1 MLKGYMVV
9 PIIKVIKKIITKDE
23 IKALL
28 KRVDVSTKT
37 QEEIEEIKKEKG
49 FDIIYF
55 ILEKLPEAEKEIF
68 EVIALHKQIKFEEAK
83 ALDLPELIE
92 AIKEIVGDESI
103 KQVFTL
109 AMK

>member
-9 PIIKVIKKIITKDE
+9 PIIKVIKKIITKE
-23 IKALL
+23 EAKALL

-37 QEEIEEIKKEKG
+37 AEEITKITQEKG

-68 EVIALHKQIKFEEAK
+68 EVLALHKKIKPEEAK
-83 ALDLPELIE
+83 ELDLPELIQ
-92 AIKEIVGDESI
+92 AIHEIVEDESMR
-103 KQVFTL
+103 QVFTL

>member
-1 MLKGYMVV
+1 MLKGYMII
-9 PIIKVIKKIITKDE
+9 PIIKVVKKIITKE
-23 IKALL
+23 EAKALL

-37 QEEIEEIKKEKG
+37 KEEIEEITKEKG
-49 FDIIYF
+49 LDIIYF

-68 EVIALHKQIKFEEAK
+68 EVIALHKKIKFEEAK
-83 ALDLPELIE
+83 ELDLPVLIE
-92 AIKEIVGDESI
+92 AIKEIVEDESM

>member
-9 PIIKVIKKIITKDE
+9 PIIKVIKKIITKE
-23 IKALL
+23 EAKALL
-28 KRVDVSTKT
+28 KKIDVSTKT
-37 QEEIEEIKKEKG
+37 PEEITKITQEKG

-68 EVIALHKQIKFEEAK
+68 EVIALHKKIKFEEAK
-83 ALDLPELIE
+83 ELDLPDLIQ
-92 AIKEIVGDESI
+92 AIREIVEDENI